1 MLLLPF
7 LLSLTL
13 QYFCY
18 SFSHNN
24 SLWFKRQLIQLLQI
38 IITIWIYG
46 KEIYFDMLL
55 TFGIHVSAD
64 THLYSRLVIILPT
77 YFWTST
83 LLYNVSAEANC
94 FLRFIKFVIALATPT
109 LRISFCW
116 SWTRALFSE
125 LKVGVHLRLL
135 VAVNFV
141 HFVHRIFEYYILW
154 QHFVQLVMR
163 WSNIQKKTFISSLN
177 WSIT

>member
-1 MLLLPF
+1 MG
-7 LLSLTL
+7 
-13 QYFCY
+13 
-18 SFSHNN
+18 

-94 FLRFIKFVIALATPT
+94 FLRFIVIKFLIVLVT
-109 LRISFCW
+109 LILRTSFCW
-116 SWTRALFSE
+116 SWTEGWSTSA
-125 LKVGVHLRLL
+125 HLWMQWMGW
-135 VAVNFV
+135 VN
-141 HFVHRIFEYYILW
+141 
-154 QHFVQLVMR
+154 
-163 WSNIQKKTFISSLN
+163 SNSNEVKWKMKHPSDIGLTMVWTRVL
-177 WSIT
+177 